1 VSAAALLLS
10 QVQGYQMMVGWL
22 ILWLLVV
29 PKAILEV
36 VYRVYPIARELTE
49 LYMLIQSHLLAGKA
63 LAVLS
68 VSWFN
73 P

>member
-1 VSAAALLLS
+1 
-10 QVQGYQMMVGWL
+10 MMVGWL
-22 ILWLLVV
+22 SLWQLVV

-49 LYMLIQSHLLAGKA
+49 LYKLIQSHLLAGKA